1 MKRTTLSM
9 IIAAAAVMA
18 AATTASAQ
26 NMKAEIPFPF
36 HAAGARMQPGTYW
49 VSLGHLGGGAA
60 TVQFYSVDERRSV
73 MAVPHLTSQPGVPR
87 SSEITLSFAC
97 TDGNCVL
104 SSLRD
109 DSATVYGFAVGKTSP
124 ATRIAT
130 VVLRPDR
137 AE

>member
-1 MKRTTLSM
+1 MKRTALSM
-9 IIAAAAVMA
+9 MIAAAAVMA

-49 VSLGHLGGGAA
+49 VSLGHLGGGSAS
-60 TVQFYSVDERRSV
+60 VQFYSVDERRSV
-73 MAVPHLTSQPGVPR
+73 MAVPHVTSQPGVPR
-87 SSEITLSFAC
+87 SSAVTLTFAC

-109 DSATVYGFAVGKTSP
+109 DSATVYGFAAGKPSP